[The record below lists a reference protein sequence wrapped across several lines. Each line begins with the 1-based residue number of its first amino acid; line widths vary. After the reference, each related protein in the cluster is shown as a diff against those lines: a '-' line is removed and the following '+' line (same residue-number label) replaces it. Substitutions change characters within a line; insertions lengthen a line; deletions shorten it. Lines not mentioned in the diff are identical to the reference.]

1 MERQVAIIGAG
12 ISGLAAC
19 KHCKSKGLNPIV
31 FESEASVGGVWR
43 KTIGITRLQTPKKLY
58 QFSDFPWP
66 PSVTDEFPPQS
77 QVIQYLQSYAQHFD
91 LLQHIRF
98 GCQVVSLRY
107 DGPSDEEMRAWSLW
121 GGKGDPFDTKGKW
134 HVTVQD
140 QNTLS
145 TKVYSVSFVILCF
158 GKYNG
163 LPDIPEFPKDKGPEV
178 FQGKVIHSA
187 DYSAMDSTDA
197 ANLVRGKRVAV
208 VGFRKSAVD
217 IALECST
224 VNGPEHP
231 CTVVYRTGHWGI
243 PSVLPMGISIP
254 FPYGTRFSELMVH
267 KPDESFALSLLAS
280 ILTPLSWGI
289 SKSIEIYISSYFRLG
304 KFGTVPKHRL
314 SKEIMSCHSVKLSE
328 EFYDMV
334 EKGSIKLKKSKA
346 FCFSKKGIL
355 FDSEV
360 ESADVDLVILATGF
374 KYFEKLKDIFVSSTF
389 QSDITTAPGL
399 YRNCIHPRVP
409 QLAII
414 GFSESI
420 SNLHNAEMN
429 CLWLSELL
437 DGTFSLPSIKEMDD
451 DIAKWDK
458 YMKEYSGE
466 YHYKRCIAGLQIWFN
481 DQLCKDI
488 GWFPKRKK
496 GFMAELFEPYG
507 PTDYVQS

>member
-1 MERQVAIIGAG
+1 M
-12 ISGLAAC
+12 
-19 KHCKSKGLNPIV
+19 
-31 FESEASVGGVWR
+31 GGVWR

-145 TKVYSVSFVILCF
+145 TKVRRFEVCSTSLVVLHLLSVTALTDTSIQVYSVSFVILCF

-224 VNGPEHP
+224 VNG
-231 CTVVYRTGHWGI
+231 
-243 PSVLPMGISIP
+243 
-254 FPYGTRFSELMVH
+254 
-267 KPDESFALSLLAS
+267 
-280 ILTPLSWGI
+280 
-289 SKSIEIYISSYFRLG
+289 
-304 KFGTVPKHRL
+304 
-314 SKEIMSCHSVKLSE
+314 
-328 EFYDMV
+328 
-334 EKGSIKLKKSKA
+334 
-346 FCFSKKGIL
+346 
-355 FDSEV
+355 
-360 ESADVDLVILATGF
+360 
-374 KYFEKLKDIFVSSTF
+374 
-389 QSDITTAPGL
+389 
-399 YRNCIHPRVP
+399 
-409 QLAII
+409 
-414 GFSESI
+414 
-420 SNLHNAEMN
+420 
-429 CLWLSELL
+429 
-437 DGTFSLPSIKEMDD
+437 
-451 DIAKWDK
+451 
-458 YMKEYSGE
+458 
-466 YHYKRCIAGLQIWFN
+466 
-481 DQLCKDI
+481 
-488 GWFPKRKK
+488 
-496 GFMAELFEPYG
+496 
-507 PTDYVQS
+507 